1 MAGKRPDKNIER
13 KKSGAGRKGEESP
26 LNMFKA
32 TRASDAGVQVT
43 EVHASGDIGRSDR
56 EANRLRDFIRPQP
69 PAPEAG
75 KGKSIEQR
83 SETHAIA
90 SGSEDSRLNRTFKNY
105 TTLRGYVDKIS
116 REGAAKR
123 ALENPQ
129 PTETELQ
136 MGIYREALPL
146 QFQKAIPDM
155 FEKGYQTWASG
166 ARISAE
172 PFQQEASRPLQAVPE
187 GTMHQV
193 PEDFPNVYN
202 PYTGGEGIEPY
213 QIQQVDGRF
222 SLDEGTIRALK
233 NEGFQV
239 EIEGEGDTAR
249 TRIFF
254 DPGKIIEGKP
264 VSLKTIKER
273 CDRIAAI
280 LPDTGT
286 QALPNISQDAIA
298 FRTRHSQGTDVA
310 SRAVPGAINIPGR
323 PARETHE
330 SSSGDSRQSSPGK
343 SAASFDIDL

>member
-90 SGSEDSRLNRTFKNY
+90 SGSEDMRLNRTFKNY

-123 ALENPQ
+123 ALENPK

-146 QFQKAIPDM
+146 QFQTAIPDM
-155 FEKGYQTWASG
+155 FEKGYNTWASG

-172 PFQQEASRPLQAVPE
+172 PFQWSEAPRPLQAVPE

-193 PEDFPNVYN
+193 REDFPNQYIK
-202 PYTGGEGIEPY
+202 GEGIETY

-222 SLDEGTIRALK
+222 SLEQDTIRALN

-239 EIEGEGDTAR
+239 EIEGEGDTAH

-280 LPDTGT
+280 LPDKHRL
-286 QALPNISQDAIA
+286 APPSMSEDAIA
-298 FRTRHSQGTDVA
+298 FRRRHQDTNVA
-310 SRAVPGAINIPGR
+310 SRAVPGAINIPER
-323 PARETHE
+323 PARETYT
-330 SSSGDSRQSSPGK
+330 SSSGDSTRPSSNN
-343 SAASFDIDL
+343 SAAASFDIDL